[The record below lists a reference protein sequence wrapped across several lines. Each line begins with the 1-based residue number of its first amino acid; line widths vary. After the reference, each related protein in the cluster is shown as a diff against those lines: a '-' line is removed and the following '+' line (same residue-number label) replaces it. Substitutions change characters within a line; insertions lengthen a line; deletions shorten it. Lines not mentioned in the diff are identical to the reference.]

1 MNVVEAAVRPSR
13 TTATTRPAAG
23 DPACAGAT
31 IHEEA
36 ELKRILSVAAASVL
50 AIATVGPVWAQ
61 EAGAA
66 PDTAAVTRAELQ
78 GLLDGMNEQI
88 QVLTADTDKLKKFK
102 FSGYIQA
109 RAEFSESSNDS
120 VRVSGAT
127 GTLASANA
135 TRFYIRRARLK
146 LTYDSSPLSQGV
158 IYFDGGSDRTVR
170 LLEAYV
176 TLLDPW
182 TALHSHQLWAGQFN
196 VPFGYEIERS
206 SSVRELPERSRVEN
220 VLFSG
225 ERDRGAKLES
235 QWTPRLKTTFALLN
249 GTGINSVDFPATDP
263 TRGKDW
269 TARARWSQ
277 GIWDAAVSYYD
288 GRNVTPLTGPDVLTD
303 KTRLGADVQ
312 TYWTLG
318 PGGGT
323 LRGEAYSGHEV
334 NPDSVR
340 VLVLPPSAGNPVRL
354 LRPGAKADH
363 LASDFLG
370 WYVMAVQNFGDHL
383 QAAVRFDTYDPNVDL
398 DHDQYE
404 RWSFGVNAFYDGFT
418 RFTISYDAIT
428 TDSSAGGGRY
438 NDPPDNL
445 WTIQLQ
451 HKF

>member
-1 MNVVEAAVRPSR
+1 
-13 TTATTRPAAG
+13 
-23 DPACAGAT
+23 
-31 IHEEA
+31 
-36 ELKRILSVAAASVL
+36 LKRILSVAAASVL
-50 AIATVGPVWAQ
+50 AIATVGPVRAQ

-66 PDTAAVTRAELQ
+66 PDSAAVTRAELQ

-88 QVLTADTDKLKKFK
+88 QVLTADTDKLKRFK

-109 RAEFSESSNDS
+109 RAEFSEASSDS

-158 IYFDGGSDRTVR
+158 VYFDGGSDRTVR

-182 TALHSHQLWAGQFN
+182 TALHVHQFTAGQFN

-225 ERDRGAKLES
+225 ERDRGAKFES
-235 QWTPRLKTTFALLN
+235 QWTRQLKTTFSLLN

-269 TARARWSQ
+269 SARARWSQ

-303 KTRLGADVQ
+303 KTRLGADIQ
-312 TYWTLG
+312 TYWSLG

-340 VLVLPPSAGNPVRL
+340 ILVIPPSAGSPARL
-354 LRPGAKADH
+354 LRPAPTRTTSPRLPRLLRDGGAELRRPPAGRGAIRH
-363 LASDFLG
+363 LRPERG
-370 WYVMAVQNFGDHL
+370 PRPRP
-383 QAAVRFDTYDPNVDL
+383 VRAL
-398 DHDQYE
+398 ELRDQCVL
-404 RWSFGVNAFYDGFT
+404 RRLHARSPSRTT
-418 RFTISYDAIT
+418 RSPR
-428 TDSSAGGGRY
+428 SVGGRW
-438 NDPPDNL
+438 P
-445 WTIQLQ
+445 LQ
-451 HKF
+451 RPARQPVDHPAAAQVLTHSGVL